1 MFSLNPHHPVIMDM
15 AVCIGGGK
23 WSDLFQFLIKSLNT
37 NASEGKA
44 LLNLKKKIKESVSEH
59 QETLCVP
66 TTCLIASSEFPTQVS
81 CSAPSCSFLDCGYAV
96 ELVFATSCN
105 YEVHL

>member
-44 LLNLKKKIKESVSEH
+44 LLNLKKNKGI
-59 QETLCVP
+59 
-66 TTCLIASSEFPTQVS
+66 
-81 CSAPSCSFLDCGYAV
+81 SF
-96 ELVFATSCN
+96 
-105 YEVHL
+105 